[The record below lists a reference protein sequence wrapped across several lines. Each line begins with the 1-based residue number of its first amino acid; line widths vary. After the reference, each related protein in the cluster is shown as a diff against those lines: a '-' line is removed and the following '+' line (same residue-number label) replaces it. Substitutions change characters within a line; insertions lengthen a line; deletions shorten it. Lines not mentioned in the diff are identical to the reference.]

1 MDIDV
6 AVPVAAVRLF
16 CPEGTSVVHGGRVV
30 ENLLKTLK
38 VCGLQT

>member
-16 CPEGTSVVHGGRVV
+16 CPEGTSVVHGVLPPLVTCRKMDLEV
-30 ENLLKTLK
+30 
-38 VCGLQT
+38 GLV